1 MGDLVLGGV
10 LLGGAVLYGV
20 VLGGTVLG
28 GWRVWDGDVFF
39 LLNFSNCP
47 IRHFWTCIILG
58 GGFWRCNLILAVQF
72 SVVFWV
78 VLFFEV

>member
-1 MGDLVLGGV
+1 MVLGDLVLGGV

-39 LLNFSNCP
+39 YSIFQTVLLDTF
-47 IRHFWTCIILG
+47 G
-58 GGFWRCNLILAVQF
+58 LA
-72 SVVFWV
+72 
-78 VLFFEV
+78 